1 MIRSLL
7 TFSLAAV
14 FSAVLFSNPS
24 LSQEP
29 AKDEAKKDDTKLES
43 TIDKASYGI
52 GFNIGSNV
60 SQDFQRQGL
69 ELNPEAVAKGFL
81 AALQKKDSALT
92 EAEQEEVFK
101 ALRAEMSKK
110 KTEKSKAN
118 LDAGKKYLEDNKAKE
133 GVKVTKSG
141 LQYLVIKEGKGES
154 PTAEST
160 VKTHY
165 RGTLINGKVFD
176 QSYEGEAPAA
186 GDMPVSFPV
195 GQVIPGWTE
204 ALQLMKPGA
213 HYRLFIPSELA
224 YGENGPGEIGPNS
237 VLVFEVH
244 LLSVE

>member
-14 FSAVLFSNPS
+14 LSAVLFSNPS
-24 LSQEP
+24 FAQEP
-29 AKDEAKKDDTKLES
+29 AKDEPKKDDTKLES

-52 GFNIGSNV
+52 GFNIGTNV
-60 SQDFQRQGL
+60 STDFVRQGL
-69 ELNPEAVAKGFL
+69 ELNPEVVAKGFL
-81 AALQKKDSALT
+81 AALQKKDSALS
-92 EAEQEEVFK
+92 EAELEEVFK
-101 ALRAEMSKK
+101 QLRTELSKK
-110 KTEKSKAN
+110 KAEKGKAN
-118 LDAGKKYLEDNKAKE
+118 LEAGKKFLEENKAKE

-141 LQYLVIKEGKGES
+141 LQYVVVKEGKGDS

-165 RGTLINGKVFD
+165 RGKLINGKVFD
-176 QSYEGEAPAA
+176 QSYEGDAPTA
-186 GDMPVSFPV
+186 DDKPVSFGV
-195 GQVIPGWTE
+195 GQVISGWTE

-224 YGENGPGEIGPNS
+224 YGENGPGEIGSNS

-244 LLSVE
+244 LLDVE